1 VTSIV
6 IVVIALVRGRSVERA
21 REAAKR
27 HDERAARAEDRPQ
40 QR

>member
-6 IVVIALVRGRSVERA
+6 IVVIALVRSVERA